1 VRYIEKR
8 FDSGSGTLDV
18 GARRLGPSNRFLRED
33 RDCGALADLG
43 LSTTR

>member
-8 FDSGSGTLDV
+8 FDSGSGTLDM
-18 GARRLGPSNRFLRED
+18 GARRFGPSNRFLQED
-33 RDCGALADLG
+33 RYCGSLADLG